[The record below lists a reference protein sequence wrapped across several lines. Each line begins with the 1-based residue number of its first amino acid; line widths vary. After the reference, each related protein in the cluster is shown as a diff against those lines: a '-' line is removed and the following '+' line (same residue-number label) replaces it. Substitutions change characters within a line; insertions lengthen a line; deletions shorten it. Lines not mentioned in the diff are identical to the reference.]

1 MNINNCLS
9 QKGLCKSSCK
19 PTVTFLVS
27 RLPNVWRFD
36 WVGVLEHASSA
47 WEELANYSG
56 SKLVRDTKLD
66 SSLGA
71 HPTSSDP
78 QGGRAAMAAVLRR
91 EAQVRGQLCH
101 LLLAD
106 FACFG
111 YDIQACHARPRPP
124 IGPSPRHPIR
134 DVSSGSTEGFKVLE
148 QAGARSAWR
157 LVVEVEVEGNS
168 KAAAWR

>member
-1 MNINNCLS
+1 MKELICQQQLLA
-9 QKGLCKSSCK
+9 QKGKSDPRRK

-36 WVGVLEHASSA
+36 WVGVLEHADSA
-47 WEELANYSG
+47 WEELANFSR
-56 SKLVRDTKLD
+56 SELVRNTKLD

-78 QGGRAAMAAVLRR
+78 QGARAAMVAVLRR
-91 EAQVRGQLCH
+91 EPELRGRLCS

-111 YDIQACHARPRPP
+111 YDIQACRDGRAL
-124 IGPSPRHPIR
+124 PSAPRHGTR
-134 DVSSGSTEGFKVLE
+134 
-148 QAGARSAWR
+148 
-157 LVVEVEVEGNS
+157 
-168 KAAAWR
+168 

>member
-1 MNINNCLS
+1 MDAAGAPWERPL
-9 QKGLCKSSCK
+9 
-19 PTVTFLVS
+19 S
-27 RLPNVWRFD
+27 RLEARLRESFLRAVHELRALAAGWRFD

-56 SKLVRDTKLD
+56 SKLVRDTKLA

-78 QGGRAAMAAVLRR
+78 QGARAAMAAVLRR
-91 EAQVRGQLCH
+91 EAHVRGQLCH

-111 YDIQACHARPRPP
+111 YDIQACLDGH
-124 IGPSPRHPIR
+124 
-134 DVSSGSTEGFKVLE
+134 TL
-148 QAGARSAWR
+148 
-157 LVVEVEVEGNS
+157 
-168 KAAAWR
+168 